1 MCSIMDAPTIGQ
13 AVPHDMTPITIVTS
27 FLTSTVVV
35 AISAIVI
42 LLLVSIVP
50 LHGVQYI
57 VVHEHHLL

>member
-1 MCSIMDAPTIGQ
+1 M
-13 AVPHDMTPITIVTS
+13 PHDMTPITIVTS